1 MPIFAIRFMLCR
13 ISSLSYN
20 WFFSNISW
28 IVVSSKLICN
38 SSLHMNTKMFR
49 NIILFSHNWTTNVRL
64 IFSCISRWCCLFVI
78 HFVVWFEMA
87 LHSVNK
93 EVDLKSVCFC
103 RTSNFYKFLECMYQY
118 RDYLCILNINNL
130 TAFYSCTDIKSL
142 NLINIDTALIF
153 YML

>member
-1 MPIFAIRFMLCR
+1 MGKDIAKSIFVENPCLSLQFDSCCVGYHHYR
-13 ISSLSYN
+13 IIDSSQIYHGLLSAQ
-20 WFFSNISW
+20 
-28 IVVSSKLICN
+28 N
-38 SSLHMNTKMFR
+38 SFATNTSLHMNTKMFR

-103 RTSNFYKFLECMYQY
+103 RTSNFYKFFGVHVSIQGLP
-118 RDYLCILNINNL
+118 
-130 TAFYSCTDIKSL
+130 THIKHQ
-142 NLINIDTALIF
+142 
-153 YML
+153 